1 MLGALTGLML
11 GAAML
16 NGIDSSVAN
25 YPWVQLGAL
34 VFGVPAIAALAF
46 WLFTPRSLKYEVRQ
60 ALD

>member
-1 MLGALTGLML
+1 ML

-16 NGIDSSVAN
+16 NGMDSAMAQF
-25 YPWVQLGAL
+25 PWVQLAAL

>member
-1 MLGALTGLML
+1 ML

-16 NGIDSSVAN
+16 NGIDASVAN
-25 YPWVQLGAL
+25 YPWVQLAAL
-34 VFGVPAIAALAF
+34 VFGVPAVAAAAF